1 MKITSSLVCLITGT
15 SQGFGLHLLL
25 CPDPYETAVEQL
37 GALNSDFETWRELT
51 CSTDFRK

>member
-25 CPDPYETAVEQL
+25 GPDAYAAAVKQL
-37 GALNSDFETWRELT
+37 EALSSNFETWRELT